1 MSGKAG
7 TERPSWL
14 RRLGWLALIWAAGVL
29 ALGVVAV
36 AIRIIMTS
44 AGLTTH

>member
-1 MSGKAG
+1 MPGDAG

-14 RRLGWLALIWAAGVL
+14 RRFGWLILIWVVSVL

-36 AIRIIMTS
+36 AIRIIMTA
-44 AGLTTH
+44 AGMTV